1 MAHVRKPKLMDE
13 RFERYAKYLIADPC
27 ALKGRWRTLKPDARE
42 VHVDLGCGKGLWAT
56 RVAKE
61 HPDCLFVGIDY
72 ERMCVSFAMERAA
85 AEGLAN
91 VFFVFDAARSVADM
105 FGAGEVDVLH
115 VNFPTPFPRKK
126 QAHNRVTDGRRLV
139 EYRDV
144 LGAAG
149 ELHLKTDSQPFFD
162 FTVEQLVETGY
173 ETTWLTRDMHNAAA
187 QSGEGVQGGAQDAAA
202 PSAVAG
208 EGPTPYDLTMSAY
221 EERLL
226 GEGAHVHAL
235 HARVGAAPDSWRVGE
250 NVSLVEYLPE
260 DLESLDYV
268 PHGMQ
273 GAVENMLNRKR
284 NAEAR
289 ALRSQ

>member
-27 ALKGRWRTLKPDARE
+27 ALKGRWRTLMPDARE

-56 RVAKE
+56 RVAQE
-61 HPDCLFVGIDY
+61 HPDCLFVGIDH

-105 FGAGEVDVLH
+105 FGVSEVDVLH

-126 QAHNRVTDGRRLV
+126 QAHNRVTDGRRLM
-139 EYRDV
+139 EYRSV

-149 ELHLKTDSQPFFD
+149 ALHLKTDSQPFFD
-162 FTVEQLVETGY
+162 FTVEQLAETGY

-187 QSGEGVQGGAQDAAA
+187 QDAEGAQGCALGGAGLRAAE
-202 PSAVAG
+202 G

-221 EERLL
+221 EERLV

-235 HARVGAAPDSWRVGE
+235 HARVGAPPDSWCAGE
-250 NVSLVEYLPE
+250 NVSLVGYLPE

-289 ALRSQ
+289 AMRSQ